1 MRQYSRGIIS
11 YLIFVAVLVG
21 VILLIT
27 SVSRKN
33 MEEDYTRAEFVADME
48 GGKVSSI
55 EIHLNGET
63 PTGSLEIH
71 LKNGSQ
77 KKLYVADVTEAEALV
92 RSYGFDPRVFDVERE
107 GWVLTTLVP
116 MLIVLAVGIL
126 DRKSVV

>member
-77 KKLYVADVTEAEALV
+77 KK
-92 RSYGFDPRVFDVERE
+92 RKRWFDPTDLIPES
-107 GWVLTTLVP
+107 LTWSGRAGCLP
-116 MLIVLAVGIL
+116 PWFPC
-126 DRKSVV
+126 